1 MKSMYLRWCG
11 VGACVLLLGVTTR
24 VWAEDGN
31 SQDYEPAPT
40 YQNTAQASHDA
51 NVAEAYFERTDT
63 ELAALQQDQAELT
76 SQYEKTTDEKI
87 AKQIKKQIDLIDA
100 EIAALTA
107 KRTGVMEGEIAQM
120 RADGM
125 GWGEIAHAL
134 GVHPGVLG
142 LGHSKKST
150 FGTELAMATATN
162 LKTGN
167 STGHGQAYGG
177 GPGAKNGNNGHADGK
192 ENNGNKGSG
201 HGNSKGSD
209 NGNGNGNGKNK

>member
-1 MKSMYLRWCG
+1 MKSTYLRWCG
-11 VGACVLLLGVTTR
+11 VGACVVLFGWNVQ
-24 VWAEDGN
+24 VWAAEGDSGTEDPVVVD
-31 SQDYEPAPT
+31 SQGYEPAPT
-40 YQNTAQASHDA
+40 YQNTAQAAHDA
-51 NVAEAYFERTDT
+51 NVAEAYFERTDA
-63 ELAALQQDQAELT
+63 ELAAVEKERAELAT
-76 SQYEKTTDEKI
+76 KYGEDSSQVAEKDDEITDLLE
-87 AKQIKKQIDLIDA
+87 D
-100 EIAALTA
+100 
-107 KRTGVMEGEIAQM
+107 RTGVMEGDIAQM

-142 LGHSKKST
+142 LGHTKKST

-209 NGNGNGNGKNK
+209 NGNGKNK